1 MNDILHIDCDAF
13 YASCEELRNPKLKDK
28 AIAVG
33 GLSNKSIIT
42 TANYKARQYG
52 IHSAMPVFMARE
64 LCPNLILIPVD
75 HKYYRQKSKEVFD
88 IIRPFG
94 EILEQVSIDE
104 AYLKI
109 NSNNPLSLAQKI
121 QNEVYNKTKIG
132 VSIGVSYNKFL
143 AKLASDWNKPKG
155 IKEISREDLPEILLD
170 LDISKVHGLG
180 NHGVEKL
187 QKIGIYKISDLM
199 KLDLSYLKNAF
210 GKQGEYIY
218 KVIRGED
225 NRKVKESRL
234 RKSIGRER
242 TFRANTKNKDVL
254 ENYLKQIA
262 EKLEDDM
269 NKNNLMGKTVNLKVK
284 NSNFKIYSKSKT
296 LQEPIC
302 KNKDIYHISKELLDE
317 IYKGEEI
324 RLIGISISKLSKK
337 ETNQLS
343 FL

>member
-1 MNDILHIDCDAF
+1 
-13 YASCEELRNPKLKDK
+13 
-28 AIAVG
+28 
-33 GLSNKSIIT
+33 
-42 TANYKARQYG
+42 
-52 IHSAMPVFMARE
+52 
-64 LCPNLILIPVD
+64 
-75 HKYYRQKSKEVFD
+75 
-88 IIRPFG
+88 
-94 EILEQVSIDE
+94 
-104 AYLKI
+104 
-109 NSNNPLSLAQKI
+109 
-121 QNEVYNKTKIG
+121 
-132 VSIGVSYNKFL
+132 
-143 AKLASDWNKPKG
+143 
-155 IKEISREDLPEILLD
+155 
-170 LDISKVHGLG
+170 
-180 NHGVEKL
+180 
-187 QKIGIYKISDLM
+187 M

-242 TFRANTKNKDVL
+242 TFTTNTKNKDVL
-254 ENYLKQIA
+254 ENYLKQIS
-262 EKLEDDM
+262 EKLENDM
-269 NKNNLMGKTVNLKVK
+269 DKNNLMGKTVNLKVK

-302 KNKDIYHISKELLDE
+302 KNGDIYHISKELLDE